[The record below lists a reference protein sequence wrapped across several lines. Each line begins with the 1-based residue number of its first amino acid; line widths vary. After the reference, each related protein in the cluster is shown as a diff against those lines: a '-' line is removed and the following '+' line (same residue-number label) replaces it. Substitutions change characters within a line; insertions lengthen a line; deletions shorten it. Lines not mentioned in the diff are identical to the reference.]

1 MVLDTLDWLNVFRL
15 VRVEFMPAVN
25 DRAKEIG
32 RSFRI
37 IDRGVCFFT
46 IPVKSGGLDSAC
58 QYRLPVGQCGET
70 DCIEG
75 AEGMKRVAFDAGPG
89 NGGIQE

>member
-1 MVLDTLDWLNVFRL
+1 MLDTLDWLNVFRL
-15 VRVEFMPAVN
+15 VRAEFMPAVN

-58 QYRLPVGQCGET
+58 QYRLPVGQGGKA
-70 DCIEG
+70 DGVKG
-75 AEGMKRVAFDAGPG
+75 AEGMERVAFNAGPG
-89 NGGIQE
+89 DGGIQE